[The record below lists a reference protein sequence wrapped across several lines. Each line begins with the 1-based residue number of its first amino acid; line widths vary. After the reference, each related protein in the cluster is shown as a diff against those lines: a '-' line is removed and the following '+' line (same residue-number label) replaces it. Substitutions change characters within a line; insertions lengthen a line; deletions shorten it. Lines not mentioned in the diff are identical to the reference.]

1 MGMYS
6 GVGGAATS
14 LLFEVQSASR
24 HQAETAD
31 STDQGSVPPVI
42 YPLCR
47 FPLKREESGSLI
59 KGAWREHPVII
70 GARNL
75 NFKRSVQL
83 HFEKCREAPRKY
95 RPWARMWPNQIWEVW
110 VLAEFPLQIHIYSFY
125 FSFSTFFLLM
135 GKLKLWINFFFG

>member
-1 MGMYS
+1 MFYGLNCTAGLSQMGMYS

-110 VLAEFPLQIHIYSFY
+110 VLAEFPFKFIFILSI
-125 FSFSTFFLLM
+125 FLSL
-135 GKLKLWINFFFG
+135 LFFF